1 MHEASMKIEDIE
13 YRSVDGQP
21 LLGRLYQPERAQAAM
36 VEVHGGAWTMNDR
49 LTNAV
54 LHQHLAANGIAVFS
68 LDFRMAPSHPF
79 PAALEDVNH
88 GIRFMRRRFKR
99 VGGIG
104 TSSGGYLIVLAA
116 LRADEQTKL
125 DFVVGCWPI
134 LDPLARYRMAKAKGL
149 KNLVDAHHAFF
160 RDEAQM
166 AEANP
171 QLILER
177 GEPARRPP
185 MLVLQG
191 TGDENVEHHRA
202 DAFAERYR
210 AAGGQI
216 ELDKFEGQPHTFI
229 VKDPS
234 SAASKEA
241 LAKIA
246 DFVQKEKTP

>member
-1 MHEASMKIEDIE
+1 
-13 YRSVDGQP
+13 
-21 LLGRLYQPERAQAAM
+21 
-36 VEVHGGAWTMNDR
+36 MNDR

-54 LHQHLAANGIAVFS
+54 IHQHIAASGMAVLS
-68 LDFRMAPSHPF
+68 LDFRMAPAHPF
-79 PAALEDVNH
+79 PAALEDIRQ
-88 GIRFMRRRFKR
+88 GIRFIRRRFKR
-99 VGGIG
+99 VGGLG
-104 TSSGGYLIVLAA
+104 TSSGGYLIALAA

-149 KNLVDAHHAFF
+149 KNLVEAHHAFF

-177 GEPARRPP
+177 GEPGCRPP

-210 AAGGQI
+210 AAGGEI
-216 ELDKFEGQPHTFI
+216 ELHKFEGEPHTFVI
-229 VKDPS
+229 KDPS
-234 SAASKEA
+234 STASKEA
-241 LAKIA
+241 LAKMA
-246 DFVQKEKTP
+246 DFLRKKTP